1 MDNGNGSGPILLAYD
16 GSEYAQASIQ
26 EAARQ
31 LSPGR
36 DAVVFT
42 VWTPLAALPFG
53 APAAGGVDIDQGLEA
68 EARKV
73 ADEGARLAADAGFEA
88 TALTASGSPVWQM
101 IVDEAEAQDAGVVVM
116 GSHGR
121 TGLGLL
127 LMGSVAAA
135 VSRHTER
142 PVLIVHAGN
151 HAPDVSGS

>member
-1 MDNGNGSGPILLAYD
+1 MDNGNGGGPILLAYD
-16 GSEYAQASIQ
+16 GSEYAQASIR

-53 APAAGGVDIDQGLEA
+53 TPGAGATDVDESLEA

-101 IVDEAEAQDAGVVVM
+101 IVDEADAQDAGVVVM

-127 LMGSVAAA
+127 LLGSVAAA
-135 VSRHTER
+135 VARHTER
-142 PVLIVHAGN
+142 PVLIVHTN
-151 HAPDVSGS
+151 HHGSDISGS